1 MFHVEHKIYK
11 ISLPFGIDFRRFYLL
26 IFNQI
31 KEYLAGNCVI
41 AVPGIAERVEVCR
54 THLIKSVEWKGPIV
68 GILEMRRHYTNY
80 FKGMDHFRE
89 FRVKLVTSN
98 SLDELL
104 EILEQIKEKYELAA

>member
-1 MFHVEHKIYK
+1 
-11 ISLPFGIDFRRFYLL
+11 
-26 IFNQI
+26 
-31 KEYLAGNCVI
+31 
-41 AVPGIAERVEVCR
+41 
-54 THLIKSVEWKGPIV
+54 
-68 GILEMRRHYTNY
+68 MRRHYTNY

>member
-1 MFHVEHKIYK
+1 
-11 ISLPFGIDFRRFYLL
+11 LL
-26 IFNQI
+26 
-31 KEYLAGNCVI
+31 
-41 AVPGIAERVEVCR
+41 
-54 THLIKSVEWKGPIV
+54 KSVEWKGPIV